1 MLFRSFLLSIV
12 IIPAGFH
19 GATSIIAYYSSSSMS
34 SYIPLLLIA
43 IGCTFLL
50 QPRCLYAE
58 HDIEMT
64 DKTEFHI
71 EPDRDKPSGYTLY
84 GNHSMSIK
92 FLSKRSIEQRT
103 FSIGESYYG
112 TISSLQAVVDG
123 TNVDKKDITYEY
135 PDDED
140 VFLSDY
146 KIHKVSFPPTL
157 SVGQTA
163 TYSYNIDYKDIVYFP
178 FQYLNNADYV
188 KDFNITIHHPTDI
201 QVTFDIVFPRDSVPY
216 RIEMPDAKTTILS
229 FANVEKMAPINY
241 FPFNGSRAYIQIIA
255 RRGDTLLTP
264 IRYPEFTRWYRT
276 LFEQKPDLTPRYD
289 TLLATRIAAAANNR
303 AKVGII
309 HDYVRTTIRYIAEEN
324 EMNAIVPRAPSLVLD
339 RGYGDCKD
347 RAYLVASLA
356 RKYGIPN
363 VYMALINTEPKPR
376 FNGTHVFQ
384 YNHVICA
391 LDEGGRVEFFDPTH
405 KYCAFGNI
413 PESDIDRPALV
424 LNPDKPREV
433 IVPPAN
439 TLPFVE
445 VAINA
450 DLNDPAH
457 GKARI
462 TLRNSSLSSALRAL
476 DELHGMD
483 AENKLS
489 RIVTP
494 NFQKISFDNFEL
506 VERQDTIAIFTA
518 EADLSHFIIASTAK
532 KYIPNIPFRT
542 VESDILER
550 EKDSFALY
558 LPWRDNLVLSIDLA
572 TPGYAAE
579 TASVSLGNMQ
589 TTGFTA
595 SATSASDRVQLHYRY
610 VQNTREFSSGS
621 KQQFLAF
628 CKDYFKTKKNMFVL
642 TKAEK

>member
-1 MLFRSFLLSIV
+1 MVFRSFLLSIV
-12 IIPAGFH
+12 FIPAVFH
-19 GATSIIAYYSSSSMS
+19 GANSIVAYYYSIPMP
-34 SYIPLLLIA
+34 SYLYLLFIA
-43 IGCTFLL
+43 IGYTFLF
-50 QPRCLYAE
+50 QSHCLGADP
-58 HDIEMT
+58 DIEMT
-64 DKTEFHI
+64 DKTEIYI
-71 EPDRDKPSGYTLY
+71 EPDRDKPSGYALY
-84 GNHSMSIK
+84 CKYSMAIK
-92 FLSKRSIEQRT
+92 FLSKRSIEQRNY
-103 FSIGESYYG
+103 SIGESYYG
-112 TISSLQAVVDG
+112 TVSELQAEVDG
-123 TNVDKKDITYEY
+123 NDIDAKDITYEY

-140 VFLSDY
+140 IFLSDY
-146 KIHKVSFPPTL
+146 KIHKIAFPPTL
-157 SVGQTA
+157 SIGQTA
-163 TYSYNIDYKDIVYFP
+163 TYSYRVDYKDIVYFP
-178 FQYLNNADYV
+178 LQYLHNVDYV
-188 KDFNITIHHPTDI
+188 KDLTVTIHHPADVQI
-201 QVTFDIVFPRDSVPY
+201 GFDIVFPRDSIPY
-216 RIEMPDAKTTILS
+216 RIETIDKETTLLAFS
-229 FANVEKMAPINY
+229 NVQKNAPINY
-241 FPFNGSRAYIQIIA
+241 FPFSGTHAAMQIIA
-255 RRGDTLLTP
+255 RRGDSLLTP
-264 IRYPEFTRWYRT
+264 VRYPEFTRWYRA

-289 TLLATRIAAAANNR
+289 TLLAARIAAAPDNR

-363 VYMALINTEPKPR
+363 VYMALINTNPKPR

-391 LDEGGRVEFFDPTH
+391 LEEGGRVEFFDPTH

-413 PESDIDRPALV
+413 PESDMDRPALV
-424 LNPDKPREV
+424 LNPDKPREI

-445 VAINA
+445 VAISA

-476 DELHGMD
+476 DELHGVD

-506 VERQDTIAIFTA
+506 VERQDTIAVFTA

-572 TPGYAAE
+572 TPGYTVE
-579 TASVSLGNMQ
+579 TASLSLGNMQ

-595 SATSASDRVQLHYRY
+595 SATSASDRVQLRYRY
-610 VQNTREFSSGS
+610 VQNAREFSSGS